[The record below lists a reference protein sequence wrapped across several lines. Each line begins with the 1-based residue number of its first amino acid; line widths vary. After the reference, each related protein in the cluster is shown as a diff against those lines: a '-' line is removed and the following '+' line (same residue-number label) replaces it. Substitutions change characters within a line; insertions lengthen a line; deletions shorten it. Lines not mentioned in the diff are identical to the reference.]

1 MLPPPIHGPSLLST
15 VSMLFQW
22 APISLP
28 LNFCSPCWFY
38 HQQNPHLYPALH
50 CLWTVPLWMPYF
62 SQILETS
69 SVSPSLVV
77 VQPLNRVQLFATPW
91 TAGHQAPL
99 SSTTSWSLLKCM
111 SIESVMLTI
120 LSSATP
126 FSFCLKS
133 FPVSRSFPMSQL
145 FKSGGQSIG
154 TSQYIFA
161 LGFGLVLG
169 CTMQHVGS

>member
-1 MLPPPIHGPSLLST
+1 
-15 VSMLFQW
+15 
-22 APISLP
+22 
-28 LNFCSPCWFY
+28 
-38 HQQNPHLYPALH
+38 
-50 CLWTVPLWMPYF
+50 MPYF

-120 LSSATP
+120 SSSATP

-154 TSQYIFA
+154 TSQYIF
-161 LGFGLVLG
+161 GLHHAACGILVHQPGMEPVLPEVEAWSLNHCSEG
-169 CTMQHVGS
+169 QGSPQDISVGWLNS